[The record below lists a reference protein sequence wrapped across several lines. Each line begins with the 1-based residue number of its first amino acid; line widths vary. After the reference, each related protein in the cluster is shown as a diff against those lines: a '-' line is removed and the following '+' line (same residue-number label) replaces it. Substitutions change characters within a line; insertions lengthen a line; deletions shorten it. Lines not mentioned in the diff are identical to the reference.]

1 MKNKRVVMLMF
12 IFIALIINIF
22 PNVVNADMGEKPSIT
37 IKIKNLETNNYI
49 IDLLTY
55 AEKTGDYYPDSNFSN
70 YGRTIDTD
78 EPGEIDKNGIIVH
91 FDAIAKE
98 RNITI
103 DQAKQLYNIDYNGW
117 ISANS
122 RNSLL
127 WGTCNGNNKHEHYFN
142 YFGVP
147 DRYKII
153 IINNDTGDIKVSD
166 EIIRK
171 DFSSKVMMDYSNM
184 SIASKGSLNI
194 KSIVLVLLIT
204 IAIELIIA
212 LLINFRKYI
221 KVIIVANTITNILLQ
236 LLLNIISGN
245 YLTKLVLFE
254 ILVIIAEYL
263 IYKKFIKE
271 ESTKKILLYTL
282 ISNMVT
288 ACLTFIIK

>member
-70 YGRTIDTD
+70 YGRTINTD
-78 EPGEIDKNGIIVH
+78 EPGEIDKNGITVH
-91 FDAIAKE
+91 FDAIEKK
-98 RNITI
+98 RDTKI
-103 DQAKQLYNIDYNGW
+103 DKAKQLYNIDYNGW

-127 WGTCNGNNKHEHYFN
+127 WGTCNGNNRHEHYFN

-171 DFSSKVMMDYSNM
+171 DFSSKVMIDYSSM
-184 SIASKGSLNI
+184 SIDSKGSLNI

-204 IAIELIIA
+204 IVIELIIA
-212 LLINFRKYI
+212 LLMKFRKYI
-221 KVIIVANTITNILLQ
+221 KVIIMTNTITNVLLQ
-236 LLLNIISGN
+236 LFLNIISGN
-245 YLTKLVLFE
+245 YLTKLILFE
-254 ILVIIAEYL
+254 ILVIIAEYF
-263 IYKKFIKE
+263 IYKKIMKG
-271 ESTKKILLYTL
+271 ESPRKILLYTL
-282 ISNMVT
+282 IANMVT

>member
-1 MKNKRVVMLMF
+1 MKNKKVVMLMF

-22 PNVVNADMGEKPSIT
+22 PNVVNADIGEKPSIT
-37 IKIKNLETNNYI
+37 IKIKNLETNKYI

-55 AEKTGDYYPDSNFSN
+55 AEKTGDYYSDSNFSN
-70 YGRTIDTD
+70 YGRT
-78 EPGEIDKNGIIVH
+78 VH
-91 FDAIAKE
+91 FDKIAKE

-117 ISANS
+117 ISANT

-127 WGTCNGNNKHEHYFN
+127 WGTCNGNNEHEHYFN

-153 IINNDTGDIKVSD
+153 IINYDTGDIKVSD

-171 DFSSKVMMDYSNM
+171 DFSSKVMIDYNSM
-184 SIASKGSLNI
+184 SISSKSTLNI
-194 KSIVLVLLIT
+194 KSIVLALLIT

-212 LLINFRKYI
+212 LLMKFRKYI
-221 KVIIVANTITNILLQ
+221 KVIIMTNTTTNILLQ
-236 LLLNIISGN
+236 LSLNIISGN
-245 YLTKLVLFE
+245 YLTKLIIFE
-254 ILVIIAEYL
+254 ILVIIAEYF
-263 IYKKFIKE
+263 IYKKYMNE
-271 ESTKKILLYTL
+271 ESAKKILLYTL
-282 ISNMVT
+282 IANMVT

>member
-70 YGRTIDTD
+70 YGRTINTD
-78 EPGEIDKNGIIVH
+78 EPGEIDKNGITVH
-91 FDAIAKE
+91 FDAIAKK
-98 RNITI
+98 RDITI

-127 WGTCNGNNKHEHYFN
+127 WGTCNGNNRHEHYFN

-171 DFSSKVMMDYSNM
+171 DFSSKVMIDYSSM
-184 SIASKGSLNI
+184 SIDSKGSLNI

-204 IAIELIIA
+204 IVIELIIA
-212 LLINFRKYI
+212 LLMKFRKYI
-221 KVIIVANTITNILLQ
+221 KVIIMTNTITNVLLQ
-236 LLLNIISGN
+236 LFLNIISGN
-245 YLTKLVLFE
+245 YLTKLILFE
-254 ILVIIAEYL
+254 ILVIIAEYF
-263 IYKKFIKE
+263 IYKKIMKG
-271 ESTKKILLYTL
+271 ESPRKILLYTL
-282 ISNMVT
+282 IANMVT

>member
-1 MKNKRVVMLMF
+1 MKNNRVVMLMF
-12 IFIALIINIF
+12 IFIVLIINIF

-70 YGRTIDTD
+70 YGRTINTD
-78 EPGEIDKNGIIVH
+78 EPGEIDKNGITVH
-91 FDAIAKE
+91 FDAIAKK
-98 RNITI
+98 RDITI

-127 WGTCNGNNKHEHYFN
+127 WGTCNGNNRHEHYFN

-153 IINNDTGDIKVSD
+153 IINNDIGDIKVSD

-171 DFSSKVMMDYSNM
+171 DFSSKVMIDYSSM
-184 SIASKGSLNI
+184 SIDSKGSLNI

-204 IAIELIIA
+204 IVIELIIA
-212 LLINFRKYI
+212 LLMKFRKYI
-221 KVIIVANTITNILLQ
+221 KVIIMTNTITNVLLQ
-236 LLLNIISGN
+236 LFLNIISGN
-245 YLTKLVLFE
+245 YLTKLILFE
-254 ILVIIAEYL
+254 ILVIIAEYF
-263 IYKKFIKE
+263 IYKKIMKG
-271 ESTKKILLYTL
+271 ESPRKILLYTL
-282 ISNMVT
+282 IANMVT

>member
-1 MKNKRVVMLMF
+1 MKNNRVVMLMF
-12 IFIALIINIF
+12 IFIVLIINIF

-70 YGRTIDTD
+70 YGRTINTD
-78 EPGEIDKNGIIVH
+78 EPGEIDKNGITVH
-91 FDAIAKE
+91 FDKIAKE

-117 ISANS
+117 ISANT

-127 WGTCNGNNKHEHYFN
+127 WGTCNGNNEHEHNFH

-153 IINNDTGDIKVSD
+153 VINNDTGEIKVSN

-171 DFSSKVMMDYSNM
+171 DFSSKVIIDYGSMN
-184 SIASKGSLNI
+184 INSKGSLNV
-194 KSIVLVLLIT
+194 KNMVLILLIT
-204 IAIELIIA
+204 ITIELIIA
-212 LLINFRKYI
+212 LFMNYRKYV
-221 KVIIVANTITNILLQ
+221 KTIVMTNIVTNVLLQ
-236 LLLNIISGN
+236 LLLIIISGN
-245 YLTKLVLFE
+245 YFTKLILFE
-254 ILVIIAEYL
+254 ILVVIAEYL
-263 IYKKFIKE
+263 TYKKFMKGE
-271 ESTKKILLYTL
+271 LTSKILVYTL
-282 ISNMVT
+282 IANMIT
-288 ACLTFIIK
+288 ACMTFIIK